1 MTAVY
6 ALVHMA
12 VDLSCAFLVF
22 AYVSGGDQWYLWLL
36 IYNFCAFALQM
47 PIGAAADRLDRNSCV
62 AAGGCAG
69 VLAGLL
75 LGSAGFPA
83 AAAVLAGIGNAC
95 FHVGGGIDVPK
106 RGESG
111 ASGDFCGSRCSGNF
125 SGNHAWPGRK
135 GAGGLAW
142 RASDPVCGCDPFDG
156 GKREAMDLIRECTGF
171 LCGAV
176 GQNGTGCRLFS
187 GGCDSSVVFRYGAEL
202 SVERDAGG
210 KRFYSGRSSSTGKD
224 GRWCPGG

>member
-95 FHVGGGIDVPK
+95 FHVGGGIDVLNRSERKAAPL
-106 RGESG
+106 GIFVAPG
-111 ASGDFCGSRCSGNF
+111 ALGIFLGTML
-125 SGNHAWPGRK
+125 GRAGK
-135 GAGGLAW
+135 GPEVWLGGL
-142 RASDPVCGCDPFDG
+142 
-156 GKREAMDLIRECTGF
+156 LILSAAGF

-176 GQNGTGCRLFS
+176 GQNGAGCRLFS
-187 GGCDSSVVFRYGAEL
+187 GGWDSSVVFRYGAEL